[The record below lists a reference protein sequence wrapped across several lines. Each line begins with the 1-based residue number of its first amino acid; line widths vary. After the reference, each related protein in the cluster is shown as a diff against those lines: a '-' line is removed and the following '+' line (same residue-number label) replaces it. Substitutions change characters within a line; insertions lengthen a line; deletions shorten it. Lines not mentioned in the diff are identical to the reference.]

1 MLPTRTAQFTTTRAI
16 AWLLAGLVCALTL
29 SFFFYAQTRNLPS
42 ALLFFSLGLLG
53 LTGGAIYSL
62 YRLNLAIKQAH
73 LEIEALHL
81 MQAENVDERDSA
93 LQVAN
98 INLKM
103 EVVERRAMEAELF
116 RYREHLEEIVAQR
129 TAMLEKTNL
138 HLQDEITQR
147 KQVEHKLFEQKE
159 SAQITLASIGDAVI
173 TTDAKGQVVYLNP
186 VAEELIG
193 WKNVQAKGRP
203 ISEMMQ
209 LLNETNHEPVEN
221 PVLACLQK
229 NAHTVTNNASLLIRQ
244 DGKEIPISDTAAPIR
259 DRTGN
264 TIGAVLV
271 FHDVTTERQLTQQLS
286 YQATHDALTGLVNR
300 QEFERRLNR
309 VLQYAKEEHTQHVL
323 MFLDLD
329 HFKQVNDTSGH
340 AAGDELLRRIAVLF
354 KLAIRQR
361 DSLARLGGD
370 EFGVLLERC
379 TIQQAESIANE
390 LLHHINTFVLD
401 WSGITHKVG
410 LSIGMVVIDQ
420 DSVSL
425 SAVLSA
431 ADDACYESKHSGR
444 NRYSIYASG
453 PEATK
458 ARAAPQ

>member
-29 SFFFYAQTRNLPS
+29 SFFFYAQTRNLTS

-53 LTGGAIYSL
+53 LTLGAIYSL

-173 TTDAKGQVVYLNP
+173 TTDAKGQVV
-186 VAEELIG
+186 
-193 WKNVQAKGRP
+193 
-203 ISEMMQ
+203 
-209 LLNETNHEPVEN
+209 
-221 PVLACLQK
+221 
-229 NAHTVTNNASLLIRQ
+229 
-244 DGKEIPISDTAAPIR
+244 
-259 DRTGN
+259 
-264 TIGAVLV
+264 
-271 FHDVTTERQLTQQLS
+271 
-286 YQATHDALTGLVNR
+286 
-300 QEFERRLNR
+300 
-309 VLQYAKEEHTQHVL
+309 
-323 MFLDLD
+323 
-329 HFKQVNDTSGH
+329 
-340 AAGDELLRRIAVLF
+340 
-354 KLAIRQR
+354 
-361 DSLARLGGD
+361 
-370 EFGVLLERC
+370 
-379 TIQQAESIANE
+379 
-390 LLHHINTFVLD
+390 
-401 WSGITHKVG
+401 
-410 LSIGMVVIDQ
+410 
-420 DSVSL
+420 
-425 SAVLSA
+425 
-431 ADDACYESKHSGR
+431 
-444 NRYSIYASG
+444 
-453 PEATK
+453 
-458 ARAAPQ
+458 